1 MSLGCLFVC
10 KLIVKSCQNS
20 VIINFFAILITDSYE
35 GNFGLI
41 DLIQGLP
48 IMKISMVSYSDIL
61 RLIFI
66 RGILLN
72 ERIRRVGR

>member
-61 RLIFI
+61 
-66 RGILLN
+66 
-72 ERIRRVGR
+72 

>member
-1 MSLGCLFVC
+1 MSLDCLFVC

-48 IMKISMVSYSDIL
+48 IMKISVVSYSDIL

-72 ERIRRVGR
+72 ERIRRVCR